1 MLFCER
7 NQKLRKFVG
16 LGFRGFGLECLEG
29 VCASRRELAMDG
41 KRRALV
47 AAILGAGVIAGS
59 VVAVLVRSWHALGV
73 PWRWQG
79 LWLLLCYAS
88 CASHYHATVSTFFVF
103 QFESNAETILHVY
116 AGLKKL
122 RSIGVE
128 EVRVVG
134 L

>member
-1 MLFCER
+1 MQVDDGWAATCTCGRHFGRWSDCGFCGSSSGAIVAWLP
-7 NQKLRKFVG
+7 QAT
-16 LGFRGFGLECLEG
+16 
-29 VCASRRELAMDG
+29 AS
-41 KRRALV
+41 
-47 AAILGAGVIAGS
+47 AGHHS
-59 VVAVLVRSWHALGV
+59 LGV

-88 CASHYHATVSTFFVF
+88 CAHHYHATVSTFFAF
-103 QFESNAETILHVY
+103 QFESNAETMLHVY
-116 AGLKKL
+116 AGLIKL